1 MGNRLALILAATL
14 GLVVFGAGTAE
25 ACTNG
30 PIIACTGGDAARVT
44 ITSQQL
50 REYAAANIPGVPGP
64 KYEYDWTSYCSR
76 GGPGEFADKDPWCQ
90 GAVEACQRALSPGPG
105 PAVFV
110 WRKLTNEPDGT
121 EVKGAPWSRLGLTCF
136 PDLVP
141 GRSQALTMNDILRAF
156 HDTPFAKPTASIQP
170 VGLKT
175 LVNLPTYYATA
186 YPTTGY
192 EPGEID
198 TTTILGFHVDIRP
211 KATAYTYTFGD
222 HTTLGPT
229 NNPGG
234 PYPTGTI
241 RHTYNQPGTYPV
253 RIDTEYT
260 GQFRVNGGQWIDI
273 PDTVTIQGTTSQL
286 QVLEAVTRLH

>member
-1 MGNRLALILAATL
+1 MVGRRS
-14 GLVVFGAGTAE
+14 GLVAALAGAAIVLLPLPTSLAGWTSDT
-25 ACTNG
+25 TNYG
-30 PIIACTGGDAARVT
+30 VYLNFRDL
-44 ITSQQL
+44 QKL
-50 REYAAANIPGVPGP
+50 REGNAVGSPVDKYQYGAVSLCSTGIPG
-64 KYEYDWTSYCSR
+64 TSD
-76 GGPGEFADKDPWCQ
+76 ADIFC
-90 GAVEACQRALSPGPG
+90 GRAVSACLTRADGPGPG
-105 PAVFV
+105 VFV
-110 WRKLTNEPDGT
+110 WRRLMELADGT
-121 EVKGAPWSRLGLTCF
+121 PVNDAAWERRGWTCF
-136 PDLVP
+136 PQAVP
-141 GRSQALTMNDILRAF
+141 GAENTLTMDHIREAF

-273 PDTVTIQGTTSQL
+273 PDTVTIRGTTSQL
-286 QVLEAVTRLH
+286 NVVEAVTRLH